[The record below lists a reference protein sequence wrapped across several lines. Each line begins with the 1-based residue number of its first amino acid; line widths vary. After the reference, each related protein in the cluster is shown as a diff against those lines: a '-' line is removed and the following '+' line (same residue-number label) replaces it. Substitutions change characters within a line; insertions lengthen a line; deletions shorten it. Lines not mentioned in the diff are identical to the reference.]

1 MWWAP
6 TYREAA
12 DSGGGLIAIRAMMLG
27 VGASDRAQVVCTARA
42 EPTTGRVELVV
53 QGSVSRPTSAPRQK
67 RQRALVHL
75 TRNAPRDHVLLSRLT
90 GVRP

>member
-12 DSGGGLIAIRAMMLG
+12 DSGGLIAIRAMMLG
-27 VGASDRAQVVCTARA
+27 AGASDRAQVVCCARA
-42 EPTTGRVELVV
+42 EPTTGHVELVV

-75 TRNAPRDHVLLSRLT
+75 TRNAPRDPVLLSRLT